1 MILIISMTIH
11 NHVDMVANH
20 MIQDRTDRNLMAMMD
35 INQVDTDKIRNGY
48 DFLRVE
54 CLVKF
59 LHQYL
64 RL

>member
-20 MIQDRTDRNLMAMMD
+20 MIQDRTDRNLMVMMD

-48 DFLRVE
+48 DFLRVK

-64 RL
+64 WL